1 MVCQKGE
8 KMKKSVKI
16 ITVNEKWRI
25 LREDECNFTL
35 QERCKSCKKEVIKNV
50 WQNRGFF
57 GDVKS
62 CLKKVISLTDPDVNM
77 EIEDY
82 VERIEKVYQSIEN
95 VQV

>member
-1 MVCQKGE
+1 
-8 KMKKSVKI
+8 MKKSVKI

-25 LREDECNFTL
+25 LREDERNFTL
-35 QERCKSCKKEVIKNV
+35 QERCKSCKKGVIKNV

-77 EIEDY
+77 EIKDY
-82 VERIEKVYQSIEN
+82 VDRIEKVYQSIEN

>member
-1 MVCQKGE
+1 
-8 KMKKSVKI
+8 MKKSVKI

-25 LREDECNFTL
+25 LREDERNFTL

-50 WQNRGFF
+50 WQNRDVWQNRGFF

-62 CLKKVISLTDPDVNM
+62 CLKKVISLTDSDVNM